1 MRLVGQNDKKGP
13 LGIAGIAGSTG
24 IAGIVSWGRP
34 VVRAVRRARL
44 RGAVAGLAVA
54 AVASGCA
61 QGAVSG
67 PAGGSSPAAGPVPSR
82 SAAPASPP
90 DGTRTPGGTRAP
102 DGRKPP
108 SAQEAHAARV
118 AAARRWRLARVP
130 LVPPPPPEVK
140 PRITTRKG
148 FEVDG
153 PDEPGLPPVFT
164 TVPTNQKVVFLTID
178 DGAEKDPAFLRMMSD
193 LKVPYSAFLSDYVI
207 KDDYGYFRQL
217 QRAGAGLN
225 NHTLHHRYLPGLSYR
240 GQQYEICGMQD
251 VMEER
256 FGERP
261 VLFRPPFGNYNRDT
275 LRAARSCGVRYVA
288 LWNEEVFVDRWDYRE
303 EDRRIRPGDIV
314 LSHFRGRDEWK
325 GTMPDM
331 IRRFLDKVTAEGFAV
346 ARLEDYL

>member
-1 MRLVGQNDKKGP
+1 MRLVGQNDKKGL
-13 LGIAGIAGSTG
+13 LGIA
-24 IAGIVSWGRP
+24 SWSRP
-34 VVRAVRRARL
+34 VARAVRRARL
-44 RGAVAGLAVA
+44 RGVVAGLAVA

-61 QGAVSG
+61 QGALSG
-67 PAGGSSPAAGPVPSR
+67 PAGGASPAAGAVPSG

-90 DGTRTPGGTRAP
+90 PATRTSVTPRTPAATPTP
-102 DGRKPP
+102 DGRKPQ
-108 SAQEAHAARV
+108 SAQQARAARV

-130 LVPPPPPEVK
+130 LVPPPPPAVK
-140 PRITTRKG
+140 PRIATREG

-153 PDEPGLPPVFT
+153 HEELGLPPVFT
-164 TVPTNQKVVFLTID
+164 TVPTDRKVVFLTID

-207 KDDYGYFRQL
+207 KDDYGYFRRL
-217 QRAGAGLN
+217 RRAGAVLN
-225 NHTLHHRYLPGLSYR
+225 NHTLHHRYLPALSYR
-240 GQQYEICGMQD
+240 RQQYEICGMQD
-251 VMEER
+251 VMKER

-261 VLFRPPFGNYNRDT
+261 ALFRPPFGNYNRDT
-275 LRAARSCGVRYVA
+275 LRAARSCGVRYVP